1 MPPQQPA
8 AAADAELPPSQSG
21 QTALVVCETAARRA
35 GALALARFRT
45 DVEVSLKGR
54 ANVVTDVDLAA
65 ERLIL
70 DYVTGEYP
78 DFGILSE
85 ESAPV
90 AGAAPYT
97 WVVDPIDGTRN
108 FAEGIPHFCVVVAIA
123 DGAQVVAGVT
133 YDPVRDELFAAQQGR
148 GAYLN
153 GERIAVSDRTAIGD
167 AILGFDLGYDFDQAG
182 RLLEMVAGIW
192 PQVSGCRLMGSSA
205 LSIAY
210 AASGRIDLYCHHSLS
225 AWDIASGILLAREAG
240 GQVLDRATLRDA
252 DLFSPGLI
260 ISNPALVSQFLALTE
275 GTAWREM

>member
-1 MPPQQPA
+1 MPRQPA
-8 AAADAELPPSQSG
+8 AAADAEMPRSQSG
-21 QTALVVCETAARRA
+21 QTALAVCETAARRA
-35 GALALARFRT
+35 GALALERFRT

-54 ANVVTDVDLAA
+54 ANVVTDVDLAS

-78 DFGILSE
+78 DFGILAE

-90 AGAAPYT
+90 TGAAPYT

-123 DGAQVVAGVT
+123 DGDQVVAGVT

-153 GERIAVSDRTAIGD
+153 GERIAVSDRTDIGD

-182 RLLEMVAGIW
+182 RLLAMVAGIW

-240 GQVLDRATLRDA
+240 GLALDRATLRDA
-252 DLFSPGLI
+252 TLFSPGLI
-260 ISNPALVSQFLALTE
+260 ISNPALVPQFLTLTD